1 MNAVTRIASCAL
13 FALSLAC
20 GTTFT
25 GELMEGSLR
34 PNQDFCS
41 KIHRLDAN
49 LSQVLGPFE
58 EKMATHTGVYVLEDG
73 AGALMSRAWMSE
85 AAEKTIDIQY
95 FIFSVD
101 NVGVIATDYLLRAAQ
116 RGVKVRMIVDDLL
129 HDGDADFL
137 QVLDTHKNV
146 EIRIYN
152 PNINIGKSIVTK
164 LETLATDFRGIN
176 QRMHNKTFIVD
187 GKTVITGGRNI
198 ADEYFDFNQDYS
210 FRDRDVLL
218 LGGVAKDVQASF
230 DVFWKHGLAVPL
242 NKVLYRELDWSA
254 EDVWEKLHQYAC
266 DPENFWPQIRQRIER
281 VPQAFAHIAQ
291 SGQLQWVEK
300 IRYVSDVPGKNSSK
314 GMSGGGLTTDTLVA
328 LVNDAKESVVIQT
341 PYLVTTKLG
350 QQLFANAVKRG
361 VTVKIIT
368 NSLASTDNLAA
379 FSGYARDRHKLL
391 DAGVQIYEFRPDAAV
406 RRRIMTS
413 SMVQESQEF
422 PVFGIHAKTM
432 VVDGKLLVVGTFN
445 LDPRSANLNT
455 ECITIMESE
464 PLAQSVLG
472 HLNEEMKPENSWHT
486 TKDFNPD
493 DEAGCWKVWQMKM
506 HRPVP
511 KSIL

>member
-1 MNAVTRIASCAL
+1 MNTFIRLASCVL
-13 FALSLAC
+13 VTLPLAC
-20 GTTFT
+20 GGTFT

-34 PNQDFCS
+34 PDQDFCS
-41 KIHRLDAN
+41 KIHHLEAN
-49 LSQVLGPFE
+49 LSQVLEPYE

-101 NVGVIATDYLLRAAQ
+101 NVGVIATDYLLRAAR
-116 RGVKVRMIVDDLL
+116 RGVKVRMIVDDML

-137 QVLDTHKNV
+137 QVLDAHKNV

-152 PNINIGKSIVTK
+152 PNINIGKSIVSK

-187 GKTVITGGRNI
+187 GKAVITGGRNI

-230 DVFWKHGLAVPL
+230 DLFWDHGLSVPL
-242 NKVLYRELDWSA
+242 QKLVNTELDWSPK
-254 EDVWEKLHQYAC
+254 DVWEKLHQFSC
-266 DPENFWPQIRQRIER
+266 DPENFWPQIQQRIER
-281 VPQAFAHIAQ
+281 IPQVFAQIAK
-291 SGQLQWVEK
+291 SGALQWIDK
-300 IRYVSDVPGKNSSK
+300 IRFVTDVPGKNTSK
-314 GMSGGGLTTDTLVA
+314 GMSGGGITTDTLVA

-341 PYLVTTKLG
+341 PYLVTTELG

-361 VTVKIIT
+361 VKVQIMT
-368 NSLASTDNLAA
+368 NSLSSTDNLPA

-391 DAGVQIYEFRPDAAV
+391 DAGIEIYEYRPDAAI
-406 RRRIMTS
+406 RRKIMTS
-413 SMVQESQEF
+413 SMVQDSQEF

-432 VVDGKLLVVGTFN
+432 VIDGKILMVGTFN

-455 ECITIMESE
+455 ECITIMHSE
-464 PLAQSVLG
+464 ALAQSVLQ
-472 HLNEEMKPENSWHT
+472 LMIEEMKPENSWRT

-493 DEAGCWKVWQMKM
+493 DEAGCWKVWKMKM